1 MLERVVEFHMV
12 SRMTGNG
19 LSTQEG
25 DEGRDQVK
33 YDGEYSGHS
42 PSPQPWIQI
51 KENRVGPYLLSA
63 NDDLGMMINI
73 LRVIY

>member
-1 MLERVVEFHMV
+1 MLERGIVSHMV

-25 DEGRDQVK
+25 DGGRDQVK

-51 KENRVGPYLLSA
+51 EFYVS
-63 NDDLGMMINI
+63 
-73 LRVIY
+73 

>member
-51 KENRVGPYLLSA
+51 EFYVS
-63 NDDLGMMINI
+63 
-73 LRVIY
+73 